1 MGRFN
6 ALPTAAIT
14 DDSAVGGQIIQGSTL
29 FDRSHNAY
37 LSRTFSGSSYDK
49 QKTWT
54 WSAWVKFNS
63 VHQGTLFSGS
73 PNCGGSRS
81 CLYYENGQFIT
92 DVCGVGAYDQ
102 SDGRFR
108 DTNAWYHIVWRFD
121 TTNATAADRSR
132 VYVNGTEIAMT
143 RPRTWTQ
150 NVGYGI
156 GKNELHTIGVFS
168 NATSNYPIHANMAEM
183 HFISELS
190 LDPSYFGYT
199 DSQTGIWRPKRYTGA
214 YNTTGFYLPLDGSH
228 HIGKDMSGNGCD
240 WTPNNLRGT
249 VPLRMAT
256 GGLPILNTNKGGTVA
271 LPGVRPDPLAS
282 NIVLALPLSNRYQAI
297 GTDVHHLIKG
307 SGSPKTLTNNGSIVS
322 DVISNFY
329 GISGS
334 VDLADMYTDRIEI
347 SASDD
352 FNMGTGDFT
361 IECWIYPN
369 STSAVDAS
377 LFVTH
382 NNSTYFAFNFD
393 PGGEFN
399 IYLSASA
406 VALTAPEGL
415 IEYTKWNHVALV
427 RYGNVVKVYVNG
439 LAIGSINHTGSVGY
453 SAADTTL
460 CRIGGAGGS
469 TAGALYMQDF
479 RIYKGVAKYTDTFTC
494 PSTDSSVIPES
505 PSGLAVSR
513 KFERSLSGSVG
524 FDGSGDKIT
533 ANSTD
538 FVFGTSDFT
547 IETTVFKTNT
557 TYGGNDGAL
566 IFSQTCLLYTSPSPR
581 D

>member
-297 GTDVHHLIKG
+297 GTDVHLSLIH
-307 SGSPKTLTNNGSIVS
+307 I
-322 DVISNFY
+322 
-329 GISGS
+329 
-334 VDLADMYTDRIEI
+334 
-347 SASDD
+347 
-352 FNMGTGDFT
+352 
-361 IECWIYPN
+361 
-369 STSAVDAS
+369 
-377 LFVTH
+377 
-382 NNSTYFAFNFD
+382 
-393 PGGEFN
+393 
-399 IYLSASA
+399 
-406 VALTAPEGL
+406 
-415 IEYTKWNHVALV
+415 
-427 RYGNVVKVYVNG
+427 
-439 LAIGSINHTGSVGY
+439 
-453 SAADTTL
+453 
-460 CRIGGAGGS
+460 
-469 TAGALYMQDF
+469 
-479 RIYKGVAKYTDTFTC
+479 
-494 PSTDSSVIPES
+494 
-505 PSGLAVSR
+505 
-513 KFERSLSGSVG
+513 
-524 FDGSGDKIT
+524 
-533 ANSTD
+533 
-538 FVFGTSDFT
+538 
-547 IETTVFKTNT
+547 
-557 TYGGNDGAL
+557 
-566 IFSQTCLLYTSPSPR
+566 
-581 D
+581 